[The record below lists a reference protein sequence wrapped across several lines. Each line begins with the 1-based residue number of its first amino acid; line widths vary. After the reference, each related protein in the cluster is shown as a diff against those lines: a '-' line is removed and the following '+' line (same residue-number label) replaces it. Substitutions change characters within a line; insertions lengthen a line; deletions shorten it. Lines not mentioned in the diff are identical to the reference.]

1 MDKKDLYI
9 KELENGLMKALDEI
23 IIYHKLLSKDYDNYN
38 KLDLE
43 QYNMLMFENIGGEII
58 KKDIDYY
65 DKLGSLLNWTNS
77 NVLDFLDKF
86 GDEEIE
92 E

>member
-9 KELENGLMKALDEI
+9 KELENGLMNALDEI

-38 KLDLE
+38 KLDSE

-65 DKLGSLLNWTNS
+65 DKLRELTNWGNYQA
-77 NVLDFLDKF
+77 LEFLEKF
-86 GDEEIE
+86 GDNEDEE
-92 E
+92 